1 MGIIFVRRCSP
12 YLYEE
17 NAMKFSKMQIV
28 GFGYLTNV
36 FKIGGKT
43 TIVIH
48 LDFHKNETEDVWLHC
63 TACKNINDYIERE
76 LSYDLKKGNAIKLKF
91 CANYKSFS
99 EVFNELDKSDE
110 RIVIFNADLKAIDAV
125 YVNNALKTVN

>member
-1 MGIIFVRRCSP
+1 
-12 YLYEE
+12 
-17 NAMKFSKMQIV
+17 MKFSKMQIV